1 MKRFA
6 LFASLIALPLAA
18 ETVRIIQTN
27 AAGDEVHLIDPATNK
42 VVMRIPGLE
51 VAHGV
56 AAAPDGSRMY
66 FTVEADSSV
75 KAVDAKSG
83 KILWS
88 AKLTGHPNNVAV
100 SADGKHVFAGIAVA
114 PGAVDVIDT
123 ATGKNIKS
131 IPVKGAVHNVYTT
144 PDGKYGF
151 SGSASTNII
160 TVFDAKTFEPLWDVN
175 LGAGIRCMTQE
186 LAADGSTSRI
196 FVQLSAWHGFVVVDF
211 KAKKEA
217 MRVELPKDPH
227 TGQAHSGTPNHGIGV
242 TPDGKYLLSNSHLA
256 EGVFIYSLPDLKV
269 QGYVK
274 TGFVP
279 DWMTFAPDSKKVY
292 IANAGDNTVSVV
304 DIAARKEIAVIP
316 VGEVPKRNATLV
328 AK

>member
-1 MKRFA
+1 MKCFA
-6 LFASLIALPLAA
+6 LATLLLGLPLAA
-18 ETVRIIQTN
+18 ETVRIVQTN
-27 AAGDEVHLIDPATNK
+27 AAGDEVHIIDPATNK
-42 VVMRIPGLE
+42 VTMRIPNLE

-56 AAAPDGSRMY
+56 AVAPDGSRIY

-75 KAVDAKSG
+75 KAVDARLG
-83 KILWS
+83 KQLWS
-88 AKLTGHPNNVAV
+88 AKLTGHPNNLAV

-151 SGSASTNII
+151 SGSAATNII
-160 TVFDAKTFEPLWDVN
+160 TVFDAKTFTPVWDVN

-196 FVQLSAWHGFVVVDF
+196 FVQLSGWHGFVAVDF
-211 KAKKEA
+211 KAKKEVL
-217 MRVELPKDPH
+217 RVELPKDPH
-227 TGQAHSGTPNHGIGV
+227 TGEAHSGTPNHGIGV

-256 EGVFIYSLPDLKV
+256 EGVFIYSLPDLKF
-269 QGYVK
+269 QGFAK

-279 DWMTFAPDSKKVY
+279 DWMTFTPDSKRVY
-292 IANAGDNTVSVV
+292 IANAGDNTVSAI
-304 DIAARKEIAVIP
+304 DIATRKEVAVIP

>member
-6 LFASLIALPLAA
+6 LFLTVLSLPLAA
-18 ETVRIIQTN
+18 ETVRIVQTN

-42 VVMRIPGLE
+42 VVLRIPGLE

-56 AAAPDGSRMY
+56 GVAPDGSKLY
-66 FTVEADSSV
+66 FTVEADRSV
-75 KAVDAKSG
+75 KAADAKTG

-88 AKLTGHPNNVAV
+88 VKLTGHPNNMAV
-100 SADGKHVFAGIAVA
+100 SKDGRYVFAGIAVA

-123 ATGKNIKS
+123 VTQKNIKS

-151 SGSASTNII
+151 SGSAATNAI
-160 TVFDAKTFEPLWDVN
+160 TVFDAKTFEPVWDIN

-196 FVQLSAWHGFVVVDF
+196 FVQLSGWHGFVVVDF
-211 KAKKEA
+211 KNRKEER
-217 MRVELPKDPH
+217 RVELPKEPH
-227 TGQAHSGTPNHGIGV
+227 TGEAHSGTPNHGIGV

-256 EGVFIYSLPDLKV
+256 EGVFVYSLPDIKL
-269 QGYVK
+269 QGFIK

-279 DWMTFAPDSKKVY
+279 DWMTFTPDSKMVY
-292 IANAGDNTVSVV
+292 IANAGDNTVSAI
-304 DIAARKEIAVIP
+304 DIAARKQVAVIP
-316 VGEVPKRNATLV
+316 VGEVPKRNVTLV
-328 AK
+328 GE